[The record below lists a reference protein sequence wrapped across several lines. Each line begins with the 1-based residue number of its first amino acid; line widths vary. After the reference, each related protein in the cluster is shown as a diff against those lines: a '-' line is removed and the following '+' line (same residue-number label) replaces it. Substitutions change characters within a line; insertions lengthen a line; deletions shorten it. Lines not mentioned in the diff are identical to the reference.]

1 MLDFTEKRLCRMK
14 FKVLVAALA
23 FIAASGCV
31 YADSETIS
39 KVDQMGQA
47 QVTRPVLARQYAEMV
62 SGKTELAT
70 SGNLKKPQKQEISPD
85 VEHSKAAIIV
95 SNILTRFEYDKK
107 PLDLKMSHAIFD
119 EYLKMLDPS
128 KMFFLQ
134 SDIDTFSAVKDQ
146 MNDMLL
152 SGRLQ
157 IPFDIFEIYRDR
169 VEQRFDHALS
179 TLKDDFDFSVDESFE
194 LDRKKSKWV
203 ETNEEINDLWRKRIK
218 NDYLRLKLA
227 GSTDEKIKETLS
239 KRYINNRNQ
248 ILRMSS
254 EDVSEMFIN
263 AYASSTDPHTNYYS
277 PTSAKNFDVQISLSV
292 DGIGAVLQKRDEY
305 GQIREV
311 VPGGPAAKSGQIQP
325 GDRIV
330 AVGQGEKG
338 PMEDVVDWRLDDIVN
353 KIRGKRGSTVRI
365 EIIPSEGG
373 IDGKQKVVT
382 LVRQKVTLEDQAAKY
397 KILEVENDGQLKK
410 VAVITIPSFYEDFD
424 ARARG
429 EDNFKSVTRDVR
441 AILEELN
448 KANVD
453 GIVLDMRNNGGGSLT
468 EAANLSGLFI
478 DGPSTIVQVRTAE
491 GSVSNV
497 RSMKSD
503 LVWDKPVAV
512 LVNRISAS
520 ASEIFAGAMQDYGR
534 GVILGDPTWGKGS
547 VQTIRG
553 LNEFLRR
560 PQDEEL
566 GSLKWTIQKFFRV
579 NGSSTQVKGVVPD
592 IIFPTVFDAKELG
605 ESSYENAMPWTAID
619 PASFKPV
626 GDLKQTIVN
635 LSSLHKDRVN
645 ESGSWKLMQD
655 ELDYARKLSDQKV
668 ISLNYQTRL
677 GERENMETQRKDFET
692 RRKELG
698 ESDIGSFRLDDG
710 LQAGEGNLKEELANE
725 KKRKENIDIAAKEAA
740 NIVVDMVN
748 VNK

>member
-1 MLDFTEKRLCRMK
+1 MK

-23 FIAASGCV
+23 FIATSGCV
-31 YADSETIS
+31 YADSETVS
-39 KVDQMGQA
+39 KVDQVGQA
-47 QVTRPVLARQYAEMV
+47 QVIQPVLARQSAE
-62 SGKTELAT
+62 STAGKTESVT
-70 SGNLKKPQKQEISPD
+70 SGSLKKPQKQALSPD
-85 VEHSKAAIIV
+85 IEHAKAAIIV

-107 PLDLKMSHAIFD
+107 PLDTAMSHAIFD

-134 SDIDTFSAVKDQ
+134 SDIEKFSAVKDQ

-152 SGRLQ
+152 SGRLE

-169 VEQRFDHALS
+169 VEQRFDHVLS

-203 ETNEEINDLWRKRIK
+203 ETNEEINDLWRKRVK

-227 GSTDEKIKETLS
+227 GSTDQKIKETLS

-292 DGIGAVLQKRDEY
+292 EGIGAVLQKRDEY

-330 AVGQGEKG
+330 AVGQGAKG

-365 EIIPSEGG
+365 EIIPAEGG

-397 KILEVENDGQLKK
+397 KILDVENDGQARK

-429 EDNFKSVTRDVR
+429 EENFKSVTRDVR

-478 DGPSTIVQVRTAE
+478 GGPSPIVQVRTAE

-497 RSMKSD
+497 RSMKTD
-503 LVWDKPVAV
+503 MVWDKPLAV

-534 GVILGDPTWGKGS
+534 GVVLGDPTWGKGS

-579 NGSSTQVKGVVPD
+579 NGSSTQVKGIVPD
-592 IIFPTVFDAKELG
+592 IIFPTVFDAKEMG
-605 ESSYENAMPWTAID
+605 ESSYENAMPWTEID
-619 PASFKPV
+619 PASYKPV
-626 GDLKQTIVN
+626 GDLKPTIVN
-635 LSSLHKDRVN
+635 LARLHKDRVN

-677 GERENMETQRKDFET
+677 EERENMETQRKDFEA

-698 ESDIGSFRLDDG
+698 ESDVGGFRLDDG

-725 KKRKENIDIAAKEAA
+725 KKRKDNIDIAAKEAA
-740 NIVVDMVN
+740 NIVADMVN
-748 VNK
+748 MK